1 MQLRCFHHIRDI
13 NQQAWNALVADNN
26 PFLRHE
32 FLQALEDYQCVSAAF
47 GWYPQHV
54 AVYDE
59 GRLIAAMPLYV
70 KTNSYGEFVF
80 DQAWSQAWQSVGLH
94 YFPKWV
100 SAIPY
105 APVTGQRFLIV
116 ADQDANKIRALLVKY
131 LQQMALEQGISGWH
145 ILFAEHYAQ
154 NDAQSDAEGMYKP
167 NDQAWLSAQA
177 DWLIRHDC
185 HFHWFNRGY
194 QTFDDFLA
202 QLKPKKR
209 KNIKQERRK
218 VEEAGVTFRRL
229 NGHTASEQDWT
240 DFSRF
245 YQKTF
250 AEKHSLATLSQ
261 GFFQAVAQALPD
273 QVLLVMADK
282 GGCCI
287 AGSLMFV
294 SDSVLFG
301 RHWGCVEEVNSLHFE
316 ACYYQGIEFAIEQGL
331 QRFEPGA
338 GGEHKIARGFEP
350 VITQSAHWLAQNPF
364 EQGIAQFLVDEK
376 RIIEDYYQDCV
387 LHSPFNS

>member
-1 MQLRCFHHIRDI
+1 MTLQWFAQIAQI
-13 NQQAWNALVADNN
+13 NRQAWNALVEDNN

-32 FLQALEDYQCVSAAF
+32 FLQALEDHQCVSAAF

-54 AVYDE
+54 ALYDE

-80 DQAWSQAWQSVGLH
+80 DQAWSQAWQSVGLS
-94 YFPKWV
+94 YVPKWV

-105 APVTGQRFLIV
+105 APVTGQRFLIA

-131 LQQMALEQGISGWH
+131 LQQIALEQGISGWH
-145 ILFAEHYAQ
+145 ILFAEHYAE
-154 NDAQSDAEGMYKP
+154 S
-167 NDQAWLSAQA
+167 NDQAWLSAQS
-177 DWLIRHDC
+177 DWLIRQDC

-194 QTFDDFLA
+194 HTFDDFLA

-218 VEEAGVTFRRL
+218 VNEAGVTFRLL
-229 NGHTASEQDWT
+229 NGHTASEQDWHT
-240 DFSRF
+240 FAHF

-250 AEKHSLATLSQ
+250 DEKHSLATLNQ
-261 GFFQAVAQALPD
+261 GFFQAVAKALPD
-273 QVLLVMADK
+273 QVLLVMADRE
-282 GGCCI
+282 GMCI
-287 AGSLMFV
+287 AGSLMFM
-294 SDSVLFG
+294 SDTTLFG
-301 RHWGCVEEVNSLHFE
+301 RHWGCVEQLDSLHFE

-350 VITQSAHWLAQNPF
+350 VKTQSAHWLAHNPF

-376 RIIEDYYQDCV
+376 RMIEEYYADCV
-387 LHSPFNS
+387 LHSPYQTTLQR

>member
-1 MQLRCFHHIRDI
+1 MELRLNQRIADI
-13 NQQAWNALVADNN
+13 DRQAWNALVVDNN

-32 FLQALEDYQCVSAAF
+32 FLQALEDYDCVSPQF

-54 AVYDE
+54 ALYDQ
-59 GRLIAAMPLYV
+59 GRLIAAMPLYA

-80 DQAWSQAWQSVGLH
+80 DQAWSQAWQSVGLA

-100 SAIPY
+100 SSIPY
-105 APVTGQRFLIV
+105 APVTGQRFLIAPDQQ
-116 ADQDANKIRALLVKY
+116 ADQIRALLVKH
-131 LQQMALEQGISGWH
+131 LQVVAEEQNISGWH
-145 ILFAEHYAQ
+145 ILFAEHYA
-154 NDAQSDAEGMYKP
+154 EP
-167 NDQAWLSAQA
+167 NDQAWLSAQT

-218 VEEAGVTFRRL
+218 VEEAGVTLRRL
-229 NGHTASEQDWT
+229 NGHTASEQDWQ
-240 DFSRF
+240 DFASF

-250 AEKHSLATLSQ
+250 AEKHSLATLNL
-261 GFFQAVAQALPD
+261 GFFKAVAKALPE
-273 QVLLVMADK
+273 QVLLVMADRD
-282 GGCCI
+282 GETI

-301 RHWGCVEEVNSLHFE
+301 RHWGCVDEVNSLHFE
-316 ACYYQGIEFAIEQGL
+316 ACYYQGIEFAIEKGL
-331 QRFEPGA
+331 RRFEPGA

-350 VITQSAHWLAQNPF
+350 IISQSAHWLTPNPF
-364 EQGIAQFLVDEK
+364 QDALTGFLLEEQ
-376 RIIEDYYQDCV
+376 RMIEDYYADCQS
-387 LHSPFNS
+387 HTPFQ

>member
-1 MQLRCFHHIRDI
+1 MELHLVRQIADI
-13 NQQAWNALVADNN
+13 DRQAWNGLVIDNN

-32 FLQALEDYQCVSAAF
+32 FLLALEEHQCVSDKF
-47 GWYPQHV
+47 GWYAQHV
-54 AVYDE
+54 ALYDQ
-59 GRLIAAMPLYV
+59 GRLIAAMPLYA

-80 DQAWSQAWQSVGLH
+80 DQAWSQAWQSVGLG

-100 SAIPY
+100 SSIPY
-105 APVTGQRFLIV
+105 APVTGQRFLIAPDQQ
-116 ADQDANKIRALLVKY
+116 ADQIRAFLVKH
-131 LQQMALEQGISGWH
+131 LQKIATEQGVSGWH
-145 ILFAEHYAQ
+145 ILFAEHYA
-154 NDAQSDAEGMYKP
+154 AP
-167 NDQAWLSAQA
+167 NDQAWLSSQP

-218 VEEAGVTFRRL
+218 VEQAGVGLRRL
-229 NGHTASEQDWT
+229 NGHTASEQDWQ
-240 DFSRF
+240 DFA
-245 YQKTF
+245 YLYEKTF
-250 AEKHSLATLSQ
+250 AEKHSIATLNQ

-273 QVLLVMADK
+273 QVLLVMAERDGK
-282 GGCCI
+282 TI

-301 RHWGCVEEVNSLHFE
+301 RHWGCMDDVNSLHFE
-316 ACYYQGIEFAIEQGL
+316 ACYCQGIEFAIEKGL

-364 EQGIAQFLVDEK
+364 PSGIAGFVAEEK
-376 RIIEDYYQDCV
+376 AMIDDCFKQSW
-387 LHSPFNS
+387 LQRPFKLND

>member
-1 MQLRCFHHIRDI
+1 MELRLVRQIADI
-13 NQQAWNALVADNN
+13 NRQAWNALVIDSN

-32 FLQALEDYQCVSAAF
+32 FLQALEDHQCASAEF

-54 AVYDE
+54 ALYDKE
-59 GRLIAAMPLYV
+59 RLIAAMPLYA

-80 DQAWSQAWQSVGLH
+80 DHSWAQAWQSVGLA

-100 SAIPY
+100 TSIPY
-105 APVTGQRFLIV
+105 APVTGQRFLIAADYN
-116 ADQDANKIRALLVKY
+116 ADQIRALLVRQ
-131 LQQMALEQGISGWH
+131 LQNLASEQQVSGWH
-145 ILFAEHYAQ
+145 ILFADALGEHT
-154 NDAQSDAEGMYKP
+154 
-167 NDQAWLSAQA
+167 DQAWLNQQT

-185 HFHWFNRGY
+185 HFHWFNRVY
-194 QTFDDFLA
+194 HTFDDFLA

-218 VEEAGVTFRRL
+218 VAEAGVILRRL
-229 NGHTASEQDWT
+229 NGHTASEQDWQ
-240 DFSRF
+240 DFAHF

-250 AEKHSLATLSQ
+250 HEKYSLATLNRD
-261 GFFQAVAQALPD
+261 FFQAVAQALPD
-273 QVLLVMADK
+273 QVLLVMAQRDGK
-282 GGCCI
+282 NI
-287 AGSLMFV
+287 AGSLMFY
-294 SDSVLFG
+294 SDTTLFG

-350 VITQSAHWLAQNPF
+350 VMTQSAHWLRTNPF
-364 EQGIAQFLVDEK
+364 EQGIKGFLADEK
-376 RIIEDYYQDCV
+376 RMIDDYYQDCV
-387 LHSPFNS
+387 LHSSYRATC

>member
-1 MQLRCFHHIRDI
+1 MELRLVQRITDI
-13 NQQAWNALVADNN
+13 DRQAWNGLVVDNN

-32 FLQALEDYQCVSAAF
+32 FLQALEDHGCVSAQF

-54 AVYDE
+54 ALYDQ
-59 GRLIAAMPLYV
+59 GRLIAAIPLYA

-80 DQAWSQAWQSVGLH
+80 DQAWSQAWQSVGLA

-100 SAIPY
+100 SSIPY
-105 APVTGQRFLIV
+105 APVTGQRFLIAPDQQ
-116 ADQDANKIRALLVKY
+116 ADQIRALLVKH
-131 LQQMALEQGISGWH
+131 LQPLAEEQGVSGWH
-145 ILFAEHYAQ
+145 ILFAEHY
-154 NDAQSDAEGMYKP
+154 EEP
-167 NDQAWLSAQA
+167 NDQAWLSAQT

-185 HFHWFNRGY
+185 HFHWFNRDY

-218 VEEAGVTFRRL
+218 VEEAGVTLRRL
-229 NGHTASEQDWT
+229 NGHTASEQNWQ
-240 DFSRF
+240 DFAYF
-245 YQKTF
+245 YEKTF
-250 AEKHSLATLSQ
+250 AEKHSLATLNL
-261 GFFQAVAQALPD
+261 GFFQAVAKALPD
-273 QVLLVMADK
+273 QVLLVMADRD
-282 GGCCI
+282 GEAI

-301 RHWGCVEEVNSLHFE
+301 RHWGCVDEVNSLHFE
-316 ACYYQGIEFAIEQGL
+316 ACYYQGIEFAIEKGL

-350 VITQSAHWLAQNPF
+350 IISQSAHWLTPNPF
-364 EQGIAQFLVDEK
+364 QDALTGFLLEEQ
-376 RIIEDYYQDCV
+376 RMIEDYYADCQS
-387 LHSPFNS
+387 HTPFQ

>member
-1 MQLRCFHHIRDI
+1 MELRLVRRIADI
-13 NQQAWNALVADNN
+13 DHQAWNALVSDNN

-32 FLQALEDYQCVSAAF
+32 FLQALEDHQCVSAQF
-47 GWYPQHV
+47 GWYPQHL
-54 AVYDE
+54 ALYDQGE
-59 GRLIAAMPLYV
+59 LIAAMPLYA

-80 DQAWSQAWQSVGLH
+80 DQAWSQAWQSVGLR

-105 APVTGQRFLIV
+105 APVTGQRFLIAHDRN
-116 ADQDANKIRALLVKY
+116 ADQIRALLVKY
-131 LQQMALEQGISGWH
+131 LQQIAGEQNISGWH
-145 ILFAEHYAQ
+145 ILFAEYYA
-154 NDAQSDAEGMYKP
+154 EP
-167 NDQAWLSAQA
+167 NDQAWLSAQS

-194 QTFDDFLA
+194 HTFDDFLA

-218 VEEAGVTFRRL
+218 VEAAGVTFRVL
-229 NGHTASEQDWT
+229 NGHSATEQDWQT
-240 DFSRF
+240 FTHF

-250 AEKHSLATLSQ
+250 DEKHSLATLNQ
-261 GFFQAVAQALPD
+261 GFFQAVAKALPD
-273 QVLLVMADK
+273 QVLLVLADRE
-282 GGCCI
+282 GVCL
-287 AGSLMFV
+287 AGSLMFM

-301 RHWGCVEEVNSLHFE
+301 RHWGCIEQLDSLHFE
-316 ACYYQGIEFAIEQGL
+316 ACYYQGIEFAIANGL

-350 VITQSAHWLAQNPF
+350 VKTQSAHWLASNPF
-364 EQGIAQFLVDEK
+364 QQGIEGFIAEEK
-376 RIIEDYYQDCV
+376 RMIDDYYADCV
-387 LHSPFNS
+387 LHSPYQTTL